1 VKFAKIKESHTT
13 FESKLNADEE
23 LLQTLLTGLS
33 SNTAKNKGGGY
44 MGQLADAKSKIA
56 QGSAEEEQA
65 KVKLGM
71 QQKELSALEARVKAH
86 AKDAGDNV
94 KRVDNLIRVVKE
106 FERKVEG
113 CGWSVEKERELE
125 KALKGSREEV
135 KLLVEVPSYQ
145 RYFDHKS
152 NPFNV
157 HFIGT
162 RKGQIPRRQW
172 QAQLRL

>member
-1 VKFAKIKESHTT
+1 
-13 FESKLNADEE
+13 
-23 LLQTLLTGLS
+23 
-33 SNTAKNKGGGY
+33 

-71 QQKELSALEARVKAH
+71 QQKELSALEARLKAH

-94 KRVDNLIRVVKE
+94 KRVENLNRVVKE

-135 KLLVEVPSYQ
+135 KLLVEVHLY
-145 RYFDHKS
+145 
-152 NPFNV
+152 NV
-157 HFIGT
+157 ILIT
-162 RKGQIPRRQW
+162 NLTLLMLIS
-172 QAQLRL
+172 